1 MSIIKL
7 ATTAIMIFALSLLVT
22 SLECP
27 KDVLVQRGSVV
38 SINCSLG
45 ENANGKWYFG
55 TPPHSSLIAEIVNGK
70 ILIRDYNIYDINEDA
85 SLVIKNVQH
94 KQEGSYTIEHLKSDG
109 TKATST
115 LALQIGAAI
124 FKCREDML
132 VKKGSE
138 VIINCGMEGKANGKW
153 YFGTTPYT
161 KPIAEAIIGTTLIG
175 RQDIYDIKEDLSLVI
190 KNIQHEQEW
199 FYTIEHLESDGTKER
214 STLAL
219 KLRVSISGLENIFTA
234 SNLNCPKTV
243 SAKEG
248 SEAMI
253 RCGLINNWYRETAP
267 QDPVA
272 TTEEETIQMTD
283 NNIYAFT
290 EDVSFTI
297 NHLRHEQEGSY
308 YIEYITPDGE
318 KQTRMVDVY
327 IRASFHTCRD
337 IVSYEEGRTAIIN
350 CNLVGRN
357 VKWYKGTHPSPVA
370 QIEDGTMSVANCKIY
385 RITEDGSLIINQ
397 LRREQEGVY
406 IVEHVSSDG
415 EMVKQ
420 AVTVRIEV
428 VASFLSFVCKY
439 VGLYSVLAW
448 LAGILAIILV
458 IGFYRAWASQP
469 ARSVRESGS
478 NQNTEEKGLHP
489 ARSAKESGSNQNT
502 EEKGLHPARSAKE
515 SGSNQNTEE
524 KGLHPALSAKE
535 SGSNQNTE
543 EKGLHPARSAK
554 ESGSNQ
560 NTEEKGLHPGKT
572 SLMEAYNQN
581 ICPIPLPWP
590 EYFLATDG
598 EKKTIQHDQLIS
610 NTNLYA
616 EMQVLITWPDGK
628 TEQMSTY
635 SFFQSDKSKTVRRV
649 LFVGD
654 IGCGKTSFVK
664 QVSLLF
670 SQMKTDEIFLFFL
683 NLQNTNLN
691 GNMAEEISKQL
702 PEDCK
707 IENIEFIIK
716 NERCLLIFDGS
727 NEFSDLNSKLGRKES
742 GEQSYL
748 TFQKFIQIA
757 EVNNNVRIWLT
768 SRPCFPSQFRDSF
781 AVVNFLSFEKDDL
794 KSYIKQ
800 MCIYYKTLK
809 EQVQFPIK
817 NFQELSRGTEVEPHG
832 NDDVNVISRSVWS
845 ILEKN
850 DLLKLDEDAL
860 LMGIVIQLLVSSKYG
875 IMNKHTV
882 GIDLTS
888 FPSIIKGLVKC
899 LYLRHVVVTKHIL
912 TATAIES
919 MELMIGRLFLKE
931 NTLSIEQLKEGKRD
945 ISLLCGILKICPNS
959 GEGKFDKDSTNT
971 SYGFRCRHQFI
982 QELCVAKYVSTD
994 EQKLRDF
1001 RKSSNKNDAGR
1012 KKRILMFIDNN

>member
-502 EEKGLHPARSAKE
+502 EEKGLHP
-515 SGSNQNTEE
+515 
-524 KGLHPALSAKE
+524 
-535 SGSNQNTE
+535 
-543 EKGLHPARSAK
+543 
-554 ESGSNQ
+554 
-560 NTEEKGLHPGKT
+560 GKT

>member
-489 ARSAKESGSNQNT
+489 ARSAKD
-502 EEKGLHPARSAKE
+502 
-515 SGSNQNTEE
+515 
-524 KGLHPALSAKE
+524 
-535 SGSNQNTE
+535 
-543 EKGLHPARSAK
+543 
-554 ESGSNQ
+554 SGSNQ